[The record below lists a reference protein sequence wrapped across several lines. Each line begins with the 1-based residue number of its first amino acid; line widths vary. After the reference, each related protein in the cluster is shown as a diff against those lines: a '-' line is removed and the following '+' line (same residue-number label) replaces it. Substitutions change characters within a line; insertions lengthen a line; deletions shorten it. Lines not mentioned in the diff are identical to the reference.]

1 MDGIRG
7 LSWHGLGQ
15 AIGRAML
22 ARHSLPGGLGWLAL
36 AVILPTALRYA
47 LDGGENGVPFV
58 TYFPAIVLA
67 GLFLGWRYG
76 ALAAILSAAAA
87 RLAFMQ
93 DAPRLGETPQGWAI
107 VGMFALTCV
116 MLLAIAEAL
125 RRVFAQAAGASA
137 RETLLN
143 QELRH
148 RLKNLLALVGSL
160 ATLSARHS
168 DPQRA
173 QQAFTERLIALSRA
187 VDLLGTEGPAACGL
201 PDLATEALRPFMSD
215 YDIRLSGEQCAVDRD
230 SCVPAVLALH
240 ELATNAI
247 KYGALSVPEGW
258 VELSW
263 DEPVDA
269 RISAL
274 WREHGGPPV
283 KAPKRKGMGSRILSM
298 RSAAAAFALEYP
310 ADGVRCAMDLR
321 CPSG

>member
-7 LSWHGLGQ
+7 LSWLRMGQ

-22 ARHSLPGGLGWLAL
+22 ARHSLVGSLGWTAA
-36 AVILPTALRYA
+36 AVVVPTALRWVI
-47 LDGGENGVPFV
+47 DGGANGVPFV

-67 GLFLGWRYG
+67 GVFLGWRYG
-76 ALAAILSAAAA
+76 ALTAILSAATA
-87 RLAFMQ
+87 RVAFMQ
-93 DAPRLGETPQGWAI
+93 DAPRLGDTPEGWAI
-107 VGMFALTCV
+107 VGLFALTCA
-116 MLLAIAEAL
+116 MLLAISEAL
-125 RRVFAQAAGASA
+125 RRVFAQAAGASE

-160 ATLSARHS
+160 STLSARHT

-187 VDLLGTEGPAACGL
+187 VDLLGAEGPTACGL
-201 PDLATEALRPFMSD
+201 PDLAAEALRPFISD
-215 YDIRLSGEQCAVDRD
+215 YDIRLLGEPCAVDRD

-247 KYGALSVPEGW
+247 KYGALSVREGW

-263 DEPVDA
+263 GEPADGNVA
-269 RISAL
+269 AL
-274 WREHGGPPV
+274 WCEHGGPAVSPPARV
-283 KAPKRKGMGSRILSM
+283 GMGTRILSM
-298 RSAAAAFALEYP
+298 RSAAASFAIEYP
-310 ADGVRCAMDLR
+310 PEGARCAIKLR
-321 CPSG
+321 CPS